1 MTGTF
6 TAILGGVGLF
16 LLGMILMTDG
26 LKAIA
31 GDALRRLLARFT
43 GNRFSAV
50 ATGAGVT
57 LIVQSST
64 ATTLATIGFVS
75 AGLLAFQNAIGVI
88 IGANVGTTST
98 GWIVSLLGL
107 KFSMGTFAMPLIA
120 IGAAIRLL
128 GRDRVAEVGN
138 VLAGFAL
145 IFIGIDALQ
154 NGMAGLS
161 ERIDLSQY
169 SAPGLWARL
178 LLVGIGLVMTIIMQ
192 SSSAAVATTLTAVA
206 SGTIGLDQAAALVIG
221 QNVGTTFTAVLASIG
236 ASTPAKRTAFVH
248 VIFNVV
254 VAFIVFFTLPWV
266 VDLLQHVVDDDGSG
280 ADRAMVIAAF
290 HTAFSLLG
298 AALFIPLVPQLAR
311 FTTWLLPERRTT
323 LTEHLDPS
331 LRSVPPLAIAAAVTT
346 LRSVMSRALAATGQ
360 GLTTPERTPA
370 EQYTQWREAAE
381 AAGELIERLPTGDTR
396 TLARLNDT
404 VHLLDHVRQFIR
416 AAGKPSRY
424 DAVHGLSDLRLYA
437 AELGQGFL
445 RYAAEL
451 DGQGSGSPSDQPAT
465 ASVDA
470 LSGLRASIV
479 QASASGQIE
488 TDDALVALN
497 GQRWLERLSHHSR
510 RALHYLQQLGE
521 MPASA
526 VSVVPPVRPESSVT

>member
-43 GNRFSAV
+43 GNRLSAV

-75 AGLLAFQNAIGVI
+75 AGLLAFQNSIGVI

-107 KFSMGTFAMPLIA
+107 KFSMGTFAMPLVG
-120 IGAAIRLL
+120 IGAVIRLL

-138 VLAGFAL
+138 VLAGFGL
-145 IFIGIDALQ
+145 IFIGIDVLQ
-154 NGMAGLS
+154 DGMAGLS
-161 ERIDLSQY
+161 ERIDLTRY
-169 SAPGLWARL
+169 SAPGLWPRL
-178 LLVGIGLVMTIIMQ
+178 LLVGIGLVMTLIMQ

-221 QNVGTTFTAVLASIG
+221 QNIGTTFTAVLASIG
-236 ASTPAKRTAFVH
+236 ASVPAKRTAFVH

-254 VAFIVFFTLPWV
+254 VAVVVFVTLPWV
-266 VDLLQHVVDDDGSG
+266 IELLRYMVGDEGSG
-280 ADRAMVIAAF
+280 ADHAMVIAAF
-290 HTAFSLLG
+290 HTAFSLFG
-298 AALFIPLVPQLAR
+298 ALLFIPLVPQLAR

-323 LTEHLDPS
+323 LTQHLDTS

-346 LRSVMSRALAATGQ
+346 LRGVLARALAATGR
-360 GLTTPERTPA
+360 GLTTSERTPT
-370 EQYTQWREAAE
+370 EQFTQWRLAAE
-381 AAGELIERLPTGDTR
+381 EAGELIERLPTSDAR
-396 TLARLNDT
+396 TVARLGDT

-424 DAVHGLSDLRLYA
+424 DAVHFLPDMRLYA

-445 RYAAEL
+445 ECAALL
-451 DGQGSGSPSDQPAT
+451 DAEGANPSPDCLVAT
-465 ASVDA
+465 TADA
-470 LSGLRASIV
+470 LTGLRATIV
-479 QASASGQIE
+479 QASAAGRIE
-488 TDDALVALN
+488 TDEALAALN

-510 RALHYLQQLGE
+510 RALHYLHQLGDA
-521 MPASA
+521 PASA
-526 VSVVPPVRPESSVT
+526 PPDESLEPMTT